1 MVRRLGAC
9 LPGVLQE
16 SSYHMALYPVIMAG
30 GSGTR
35 FWPLSRQARP
45 KQFLPLASKSPL
57 LTDTAARLEGL
68 ASRKDT
74 YIVCG
79 PLHAKAAAKLLKG
92 LPKKNLLVEPVAR
105 NTAPAIALATVHVAA
120 RDPKGIL
127 VVLPSDHHVA
137 HPRAF
142 RQTLAEAAR
151 VAERGHIVT
160 LGIKPH
166 RPETG
171 YGYIQ
176 LGEPLEGGGR
186 KVRAFKEKPDLETA
200 RGYVG
205 SGEFLWNGGIFV
217 FRADVMLEAFARHMP
232 EMQRGLEALRAAVGK
247 RTFPAVLKRVFPK
260 LPSLS
265 IDYGVMEKASNI
277 AVLPGDFGWS
287 DVGSFAA
294 IPEVRPTDERGNVIS
309 GAEAIVVDCEG
320 CVVLG
325 DKRPLAVVG
334 LTEVVVVDAGDA
346 VLVVPKDKSQD
357 VRKVVEAL
365 KARKRLRY
373 L

>member
-1 MVRRLGAC
+1 
-9 LPGVLQE
+9 
-16 SSYHMALYPVIMAG
+16 MALYPVIMAG

-45 KQFLPLASKSPL
+45 KQFLPLASKLPL
-57 LTDTAARLEGL
+57 ITDTTARLKGL
-68 ASRKDT
+68 ASLKDT
-74 YIVCG
+74 FIVCG
-79 PLHAKAAAKLLKG
+79 PLHAKTAAKLVKG
-92 LPKKNLLVEPVAR
+92 LPPKNLLVEPVAR
-105 NTAPAIALATVHVAA
+105 NTAPAIALATVQVAA
-120 RDPKGIL
+120 RDPEGIL
-127 VVLPSDHHVA
+127 LVLPSDHHVA
-137 HPRAF
+137 DPAGF
-142 RQTLAEAAR
+142 RKTLAEAAR
-151 VAERGHIVT
+151 LAEGGHIVT
-160 LGIKPH
+160 LGIQPH

-186 KVRAFKEKPDLETA
+186 KVKAFKEKPDLETA
-200 RGYVG
+200 QGYLK

-217 FRADVMLEAFARHMP
+217 FRADVMLAALAEHMP
-232 EMQRGLEALRAAVGK
+232 EMKKGLTALKGAVGK
-247 RTFPAVLKRVFPK
+247 RTFPSVLKKVFPK
-260 LPSLS
+260 LPAVS

-294 IPEVRPTDERGNVIS
+294 IPEVRPADARGNVIS
-309 GAEAIVVDCEG
+309 GDETVVVDCDN

-334 LTEVVVVDAGDA
+334 LTDVVVVDAGDA

-365 KARKRLRY
+365 KARKRQKY

>member
-1 MVRRLGAC
+1 MVRRL
-9 LPGVLQE
+9 
-16 SSYHMALYPVIMAG
+16 MALYPVIMAG

-45 KQFLPLASKSPL
+45 KQFLPLASKQPL
-57 LTDTAARLEGL
+57 ITDTAARLKGL
-68 ASRKDT
+68 ASMKNLF
-74 YIVCG
+74 IVCG
-79 PLHAKAAAKLLKG
+79 PLHAKAAAKLVKG
-92 LPKKNLLVEPVAR
+92 LPKQNLLVEPVAR
-105 NTAPAIALATVHVAA
+105 NTAPAIALATVQVAA

-127 VVLPSDHHVA
+127 IVLPSDHHVA
-137 HPRAF
+137 NPEGF

-151 VAERGHIVT
+151 VAEAGHIVT

-186 KVRAFKEKPDLETA
+186 KVKAFKEKPDLETA
-200 RGYVG
+200 RGYVD

-217 FRADVMLEAFARHMP
+217 FRADVMLEAFAKHMP
-232 EMQRGLEALRAAVGK
+232 EMKKGLEALRAAAGK
-247 RTFPAVLKRVFPK
+247 RTFPSVLKRVFPK
-260 LPSLS
+260 LPSIS
-265 IDYGVMEKASNI
+265 IDYGVMEKAENI

-294 IPEVRPTDERGNVIS
+294 IPEVRPADARGNVVS
-309 GAEAIVVDCEG
+309 GPESILVDCDG
-320 CVVLG
+320 CVVIG

-334 LTEVVVVDAGDA
+334 MKDVVVVDAGDA

-365 KARKRLRY
+365 KAGKRQKFL
-373 L
+373 